1 MTRRGAKGG
10 GFSGDSVTPAAGP
23 RGYNAAMPHAVS
35 LADHFLIAM
44 PSLADPHFVRG
55 VTLICQHDESGAMG
69 LVVNHRS
76 EYNLDEVLRQMEIA
90 TDSMTL
96 GRQPVLVG
104 GPVQP
109 DRGFVLHD
117 DPRDFGSTL
126 RFGAGL
132 AVSTSREILQEM
144 ARGEGPQ
151 RTLVTLGYAGWTA
164 GQLEAE
170 LSQNAWL
177 TVPADKSI
185 CFECPLEQ
193 RWEAAARAI
202 GVDISRMSAHLGHA

>member
-1 MTRRGAKGG
+1 
-10 GFSGDSVTPAAGP
+10 
-23 RGYNAAMPHAVS
+23 MPHAVS

-76 EYNLDEVLRQMEIA
+76 EYNLDEVLRQMDIS
-90 TDSMTL
+90 TDSTTL

-144 ARGEGPQ
+144 ARGEGPS
-151 RTLVTLGYAGWTA
+151 RTLITLGYAGWTA
-164 GQLEAE
+164 GQLEHE
-170 LSQNAWL
+170 LAQNAWL
-177 TVPADKSI
+177 TVPAEKAI
-185 CFECPLEQ
+185 CFEVPLEE
-193 RWEAAARAI
+193 RWEAAARCI
-202 GVDISRMSAHLGHA
+202 GFDISRLSDNAGHA